1 MARPLRVAFEDAI
14 DRLRVRGLD
23 TGHKRYIL
31 RRNKGNP
38 FHDEELEKQIRAG
51 GSVIGGGTILMSE
64 RSEATGSAPS
74 V

>member
-14 DRLRVRGLD
+14 DRLRVRGFD
-23 TGHKRYIL
+23 TGRKRDIL
-31 RRNKGNP
+31 RPKKANP
-38 FHDEELEKQIRAG
+38 FHDEELEKQIRTG